1 MADPIA
7 RACIIPKTEKRYLMA
22 SDGIR
27 LSIDKKKFSSRFVK
41 ETINHKR
48 FRNIAEL
55 KATGSTR
62 ARIGLTELREI
73 VVAYPEKLEQDAI
86 GSRLDTIE
94 NKLQTE
100 HNYLQKLQQIKSGL
114 MADLLS
120 GKKLVTIPE
129 SIEPQTT

>member
-7 RACIIPKTEKRYLMA
+7 RACIIPNYDERYLMA

-27 LSIDKKKFSSRFVK
+27 LSIDKKKFNSRFVM

-48 FRNIAEL
+48 FRTIAEL

-62 ARIGLTELREI
+62 SRIGLTELREI
-73 VVAYPEKLEQDAI
+73 VVIFPDKNEQDAI
-86 GSRLDTIE
+86 GLKLDTIE
-94 NKLQTE
+94 IKIQTE
-100 HNYLQKLQQIKSGL
+100 QNYLHKLQQIKAGL

-120 GKKLVTIPE
+120 SKKEVIVEEETAN
-129 SIEPQTT
+129 